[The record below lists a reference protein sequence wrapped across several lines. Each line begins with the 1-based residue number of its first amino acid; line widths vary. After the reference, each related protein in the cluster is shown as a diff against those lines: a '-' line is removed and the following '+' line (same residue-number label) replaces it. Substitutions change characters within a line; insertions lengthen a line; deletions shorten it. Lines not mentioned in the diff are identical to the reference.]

1 MRQVS
6 PEVLRPVGIETMLSN
21 CEAGRVDWFS
31 SGKVLALGHVAHL
44 LSMVLGENRLL
55 QGLQNAETMLR
66 TPEAP
71 GVSCHAPHH
80 RPRNTQ
86 RRCPA
91 PLFHVRAVWENQR
104 RVMKGLRCGV

>member
-1 MRQVS
+1 
-6 PEVLRPVGIETMLSN
+6 MLSN
-21 CEAGRVDWFS
+21 REVGWGDWFS

-86 RRCPA
+86 RPLPRPVVSCLGGVGESTSSDERIEVRCLKA
-91 PLFHVRAVWENQR
+91 RYR
-104 RVMKGLRCGV
+104 I